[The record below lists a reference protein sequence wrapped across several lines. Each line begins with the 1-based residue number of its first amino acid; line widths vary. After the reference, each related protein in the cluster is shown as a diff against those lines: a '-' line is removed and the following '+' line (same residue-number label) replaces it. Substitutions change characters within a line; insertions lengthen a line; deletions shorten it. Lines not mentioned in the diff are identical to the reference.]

1 MLGDVLLIEDKHRQ
15 AAQALAEK
23 ILQTGKARPVI
34 AISGES
40 GSGKSELAH
49 CLARAMKD
57 QGIRAKVIH
66 SDNYYFVPPE
76 ARNDWRKARG
86 PESIGPEE
94 YDWDAIHRTVSDF
107 RAGSLSEMPCIDL
120 VTDQVDT
127 LKTDFSRV
135 GMLIIDGLYAI
146 ATVHADMRVLID
158 ITYHETKKAQLLRG
172 KEKVNEWRMTVL
184 EQEHRRVSPLREK
197 ADWIVDGSY
206 RLQQADAK

>member
-15 AAQALAEK
+15 AAQSLAEK
-23 ILQTGKARPVI
+23 ILQTGITRPVI

-40 GSGKSELAH
+40 GSGKSELSH

-57 QGIRAKVIH
+57 RDIRAKVIH
-66 SDNYYFVPPE
+66 SDNYYFIPPE
-76 ARNDWRKARG
+76 ERSDWRKARG

-94 YDWDAIHRTVSDF
+94 YDWDAIHRTVRDF

-146 ATVHADMRVLID
+146 ATDHADVRVLID

-206 RLQQADAK
+206 RVQPNPA

>member
-15 AAQALAEK
+15 AAKALAEK
-23 ILQTGKARPVI
+23 ILQTGKTRPVI

-40 GSGKSELAH
+40 GSGKSELSH
-49 CLARAMKD
+49 CLARELKD

-76 ARNDWRKARG
+76 ERNDWRKAHG

-107 RAGSLSEMPCIDL
+107 REKSVSEMPCIDL

-127 LKTDFSRV
+127 LRTDFSQI
-135 GMLIIDGLYAI
+135 GMLVIDGLYAI
-146 ATVHADMRVLID
+146 ATDHADIRVLID

-206 RLQQADAK
+206 RLQQAGSN